1 MQTTLSIR
9 DFAHL
14 AQVVQEAEQQGE
26 QVVFLEGSM
35 VRVVKYNSV
44 ERAANKLSGQSERQA
59 ASLERFATSLRESEL
74 KARGVPLL
82 DRDSRIRNLV
92 GKTIEA
98 KVASSF
104 LSQSQGNQ
112 TLTSKINFDSTGRII
127 GVSEDEVLGE
137 LELFKLESAIIQ
149 DLRATNASGI
159 RTAARTESEC
169 VLEALGLLNK
179 AQLQH
184 SGEPEAGTIVAQL
197 KDLEAPLKALWLS
210 GRMTQTAAQTAL
222 DDLVEILRPLDA
234 ALADKVSSLSAEV
247 AKAKVLTQRHD
258 NTFGRVFETA
268 LVKHLADHPTPHM
281 LETAAVINKFLLQQA
296 LTPRENRT
304 PESDIVSLAEAL
316 KKDARP
322 WHAEVPEIQDFLN
335 APNEETL
342 SVLLER
348 PVTNGYQM
356 MTTYWMAAKVSTEMA
371 GPWMPAADE
380 NYSELIKPS
389 RSSEATPLSASGI
402 THVAKG
408 AAAGSKI
415 LERIRTELLRPGF
428 ENTVGMSAS
437 EVRALYVTLELLN
450 DELHVASGSA
460 KSYSAKSYGQTLPP
474 SRDEILDVLS
484 RGQKLLVDKF
494 PQTAQQLQDV
504 HDDVLSGGTL
514 EVGSEGAGTALLSHG
529 AQGPASDR
537 YGTGLLYQPKPE
549 VPHHWRSETHIP
561 SRTGVNVTL
570 PTAFEQNT
578 LARNQNTVNGVS
590 GTTNMLTFMLL
601 YMQDTGA
608 FVSSNDESLDI
619 GDALMGNLTFLVM
632 DGGHSIPEAMGTS
645 TSILANT
652 QYIPSVAVNAGLTR
666 AEINEREK
674 VRELEL
680 EKIRLERQQVLHTH
694 VTDYAQLH
702 EHVASPGTQDLVKRA
717 VADAFEKTRSTFDA
731 VHEERVGRV
740 KLQT

>member
-1 MQTTLSIR
+1 LANMQTNLSIR

-14 AQVVQEAEQQGE
+14 AQVVQEAEQKGE
-26 QVVFLEGSM
+26 QVVFLEGNS

-59 ASLERFATSLRESEL
+59 ASLERFATSLRDSEL

-104 LSQSQGNQ
+104 LTQSQGDHA
-112 TLTSKINFDSTGRII
+112 LTSKINFDGTGRII
-127 GVSEDEVLGE
+127 GVSEDAVLGE

-149 DLRATNASGI
+149 DLRATNASGV

-184 SGEPEAGTIVAQL
+184 SGDSEAGTIVAQL
-197 KDLEAPLKALWLS
+197 QDLEAPLKALWLS

-222 DDLVEILRPLDA
+222 DALIERLRPLDA

-247 AKAKVLTQRHD
+247 AKPKVLTQRHD

-268 LVKHLADHPTPHM
+268 LAKHLADHPTPHM
-281 LETAAVINKFLLQQA
+281 LQTAAAINKFLLRQA
-296 LTPRENRT
+296 LTPRANQT
-304 PESDIVSLAEAL
+304 PESDIQSLAEAL

-335 APNEETL
+335 EPTEKTL
-342 SVLLER
+342 RALLER

-356 MTTYWMAAKVSTEMA
+356 MTTYWMAAKVSVEMA

-389 RSSEATPLSASGI
+389 RSSEATPLSATGI

-437 EVRALYVTLELLN
+437 EVRALYSTLELL
-450 DELHVASGSA
+450 DDDLHVASGSA
-460 KSYSAKSYGQTLPP
+460 RSYGQTLPP
-474 SRDEILDVLS
+474 SRDMILDVLS
-484 RGQKLLVDKF
+484 RGQKLLADKF
-494 PQTAQQLQDV
+494 PHTAQQLQDV

-514 EVGSEGAGTALLSHG
+514 EVGSEGAGTALLGHG
-529 AQGPASDR
+529 AQGPSSDR

-570 PTAFEQNT
+570 PTSFEQNT

-652 QYIPSVAVNAGLTR
+652 QYIPSVDVTGGLTR

-674 VRELEL
+674 VRELAL
-680 EKIRLERQQVLHTH
+680 EKIRLERQQVLHAH

-702 EHVASPGTQDLVKRA
+702 EHVTSPSTQDLVKRA
-717 VADAFEKTRSTFDA
+717 VADAFEKTRSTFDT
-731 VHEERVGRV
+731 VHEARVGRV

>member
-1 MQTTLSIR
+1 MQTNLSIR

-14 AQVVQEAEQQGE
+14 AQVVQEAEQKGE
-26 QVVFLEGSM
+26 QVVFLEGNS

-59 ASLERFATSLRESEL
+59 ASLERFATSLRDSEL

-104 LSQSQGNQ
+104 LTQSQGDQ
-112 TLTSKINFDSTGRII
+112 TLISKINFDGTGRII
-127 GVSEDEVLGE
+127 GVSEDAVLGE

-149 DLRATNASGI
+149 DLRATNASGV

-184 SGEPEAGTIVAQL
+184 FGDSEAGTIVAQFQ
-197 KDLEAPLKALWLS
+197 DLEAPLKALWLS

-222 DDLVEILRPLDA
+222 DALVERLRPLDA
-234 ALADKVSSLSAEV
+234 ALADKVLSLSAEV

-268 LVKHLADHPTPHM
+268 LAKHLADHPTPDM
-281 LETAAVINKFLLQQA
+281 LETAAVVNKFLLRQA

-304 PESDIVSLAEAL
+304 PDSDIHSLAEAL

-322 WHAEVPEIQDFLN
+322 WHAEVPEIQSFLN
-335 APNEETL
+335 EPNEETL
-342 SVLLER
+342 RALLER

-356 MTTYWMAAKVSTEMA
+356 MTTYWMAAKVSVEMA

-389 RSSEATPLSASGI
+389 RSSEATPLSATGI

-437 EVRALYVTLELLN
+437 EVRALYSTLEML
-450 DELHVASGSA
+450 DDDLHVASGSA
-460 KSYSAKSYGQTLPP
+460 RSYGQTLPP
-474 SRDEILDVLS
+474 SRDKILDVLS
-484 RGQKLLVDKF
+484 QGQKLLADKF

-504 HDDVLSGGTL
+504 HDDVLLGGTL

-652 QYIPSVAVNAGLTR
+652 QYIPSVDVTGGLTR

-674 VRELEL
+674 VRELAL
-680 EKIRLERQQVLHTH
+680 EKIRLERQQVLHAH

-702 EHVASPGTQDLVKRA
+702 EHVTSPSTQDLVKRA
-717 VADAFEKTRSTFDA
+717 VADAFEKTRSTFDT
-731 VHEERVGRV
+731 VHEARGG
-740 KLQT
+740 